1 MTRDLLME
9 LGRSHLQ
16 VLDGHFLNADHPAP
30 VAKLRLEQW
39 LETAWNAWKQIDGNV
54 DTAKFRL
61 GADLAKE
68 YSAWLISVAKVN
80 GSYPAK

>member
-1 MTRDLLME
+1 MNA
-9 LGRSHLQ
+9 SHAE
-16 VLDGHFLNADHPAP
+16 HYF
-30 VAKLRLEQW
+30 
-39 LETAWNAWKQIDGNV
+39 ETAWNAWKQIDGNV